1 MQRNAVVGKRKML
14 WDGVE
19 VPGLVSIDEIVF
31 ENKTV
36 DVTDFS
42 EEHTVDAAIMKV
54 PPVVIK
60 YRLDAGTTT
69 SDFFEKFHLENQ
81 VKDGVL
87 IKTDAYG
94 NEIKRYLFQSCS
106 CFKRNIP
113 KYDTTAPEY
122 DSVTVT
128 VNPWKIIPVAAR

>member
-1 MQRNAVVGKRKML
+1 MQ

-19 VPGLVSIDEIVF
+19 IPGLVSVDEIVF

-54 PPVVIK
+54 PPVTFK
-60 YRLDAGTTT
+60 YRIDAGSITN
-69 SDFFEKFHLENQ
+69 DFFEKWHLDGE
-81 VKDGVL
+81 VKDGVM
-87 IKTDAYG
+87 IRTDAYG
-94 NEIKRYLFQSCS
+94 NEFKRYLFQSCS
-106 CFKRNIP
+106 CFKHNIP
-113 KYDTTAPEY
+113 KYDSSAPEY
-122 DSVTVT
+122 ASITIT